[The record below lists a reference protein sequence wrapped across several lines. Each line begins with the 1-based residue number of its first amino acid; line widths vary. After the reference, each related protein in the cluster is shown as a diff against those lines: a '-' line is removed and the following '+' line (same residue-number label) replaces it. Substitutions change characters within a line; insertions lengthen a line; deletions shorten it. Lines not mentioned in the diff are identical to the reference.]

1 MNKKD
6 YRQPRSVVAGSALR
20 VSLLVGSGDVVIPT
34 TITEDGNGTSVREGS
49 ENIPVGGEQ
58 KLPDWN

>member
-34 TITEDGNGTSVREGS
+34 NINGTSVREGS
-49 ENIPVGGEQ
+49 EYISVGGEQ
-58 KLPDWN
+58 KLPDW

>member
-34 TITEDGNGTSVREGS
+34 NINGTSVREGS
-49 ENIPVGGEQ
+49 EYIPVGDEQ
-58 KLPDWN
+58 KLPDW

>member
-34 TITEDGNGTSVREGS
+34 NINGTSVREGS
-49 ENIPVGGEQ
+49 EYIHVGDEQ